1 MRISDWS
8 SDVCSSDLPVELAS
22 ALAIGQF
29 LCVIGRLPEH
39 NDFLERAL
47 AASAGLLIWPA
58 DLLAAIDR
66 VIHAGQARGTDSF
79 LFEDADEPADDD
91 EDSSGRR
98 HIGAN
103 RWQCLVDPDR
113 IASVRSVLFKVMNA
127 DAALRRRL
135 GKIGRAHV

>member
-1 MRISDWS
+1 MPRASKRSKSTAAS
-8 SDVCSSDLPVELAS
+8 SRRQPQPAYHADLVRFERPTEADPVELAS

-47 AASAGLLIWPA
+47 AASAGLLVWPA

-79 LFEDADEPADDD
+79 LRSEE
-91 EDSSGRR
+91 RR
-98 HIGAN
+98 VGKEGVSTFRS
-103 RWQCLVDPDR
+103 RWSPY
-113 IASVRSVLFKVMNA
+113 
-127 DAALRRRL
+127 
-135 GKIGRAHV
+135 H